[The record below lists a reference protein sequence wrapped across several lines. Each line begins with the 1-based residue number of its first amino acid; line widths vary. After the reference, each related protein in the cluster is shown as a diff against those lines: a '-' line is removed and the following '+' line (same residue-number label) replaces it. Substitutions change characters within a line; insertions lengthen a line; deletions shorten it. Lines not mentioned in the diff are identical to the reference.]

1 MARESSSSEQLSS
14 ANDAP
19 NCLYIAT
26 DGVLE
31 GALKHCQKVPQALSW
46 SESLDVLRD
55 GGPRTAFDPVSSGF

>member
-1 MARESSSSEQLSS
+1 MAGESSSPKQLSS
-14 ANDAP
+14 TNDAP

-31 GALKHCQKVPQALSW
+31 GALKHWQKVPQAWSW

-55 GGPRTAFDPVSSGF
+55 GGPRTAFDPVSSGL